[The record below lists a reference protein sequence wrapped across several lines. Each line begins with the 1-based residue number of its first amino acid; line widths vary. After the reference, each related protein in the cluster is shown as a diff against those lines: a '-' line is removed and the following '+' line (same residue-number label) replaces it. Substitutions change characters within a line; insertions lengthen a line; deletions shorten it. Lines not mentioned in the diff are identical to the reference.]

1 MDIGMVNIMIVVI
14 NIFRSVF
21 IFKYIVYDVKRK
33 EHPVYINYQTPE
45 GERKKICSISKEMG
59 CPISYGTLVVVSY

>member
-33 EHPVYINYQTPE
+33 EHPVYINCQTPK
-45 GERKKICSISKEMG
+45 GERKNM
-59 CPISYGTLVVVSY
+59 